1 MDKEM
6 HILFDH
12 FNKPISQIVIRNAL
26 GNFGAIYTATMRD
39 IIRRSQQ
46 SITQNI
52 FSENVAQIIVKFK
65 MTRNGRFHGIEYIRG
80 TVKDPNG
87 KVSAFWSSIS
97 ADAVSLKNYLLQQ
110 KVNHFNRTLV
120 ELSPNAKSKV
130 RADLW
135 KMFKKLFSICISDG
149 SYGLVT
155 ASMILYAIFPEIAL
169 PIDYI
174 QWKITFKT
182 TNYGDITTLMTEEII
197 YWEGQTGQQLDS
209 CDPTGNLTLASIYHV
224 MAMKARP

>member
-65 MTRNGRFHGIEYIRG
+65 MTRNGRFHG
-80 TVKDPNG
+80 
-87 KVSAFWSSIS
+87 
-97 ADAVSLKNYLLQQ
+97 
-110 KVNHFNRTLV
+110 NR
-120 ELSPNAKSKV
+120 
-130 RADLW
+130 
-135 KMFKKLFSICISDG
+135 
-149 SYGLVT
+149 
-155 ASMILYAIFPEIAL
+155 
-169 PIDYI
+169 
-174 QWKITFKT
+174 
-182 TNYGDITTLMTEEII
+182 I
-197 YWEGQTGQQLDS
+197 Y
-209 CDPTGNLTLASIYHV
+209 PRY
-224 MAMKARP
+224 R